1 MRKEHSRH
9 SRTSRSTMPPSYQPT
24 NAMPTD
30 GPSYD
35 GMDRAGAPAS
45 RREARAARRAQSGGI
60 KSVAVFLVL
69 LLVFGGAGWAAYTML
84 VDHRNPFASLTDLGD
99 SGPKTSLTIGL
110 SPAPKSLD
118 IRTQSGDAVS
128 QALLGNVYE
137 TLLNRS
143 QQNKPEAGIAKSWTT
158 SDDGL
163 TYTFHL
169 NGGLTFSNGHTLD
182 ADDVVWSLQQTIQ
195 HKYVGADGLD
205 GLASVKANGPTT
217 VVITLNKTIPDLAW
231 LLSGRA
237 GIVYDAEAGIDYA
250 TQAVGS
256 GPFTVKK
263 WDAGSSLTLRHNPKY
278 RGANAAKTGTIT
290 LRYYDNAGLAATAMA
305 KGEVD
310 AVPNVATDD
319 LDTLRSHD
327 DITLKQ
333 GDSYEKVLLGFNSDD
348 NSLFSDAHVRQG
360 ARYALDN
367 AALVKENGA
376 AGELG
381 GPISS
386 LDPGYEDLT
395 GLYPHDIT
403 KALSLLN
410 YFVFRAPSEYRK
422 MPNGPQIGDRPMKL
436 VYPQRYGRQLG
447 ETIKEQLAQG
457 DIPVDIT
464 MVDDATWQK
473 RVVEKR
479 DFDMTIFTMDSSHD
493 VGDLVDPD
501 LFLNYTSSKA
511 EELYK
516 NAQASKNDQEYE
528 QRLKALARQVA
539 SDSPVDWLYVS
550 RPWVAVRSGITGMP
564 TNMVDCYLPLAGVAK
579 G

>member
-1 MRKEHSRH
+1 MRKEHSSH
-9 SRTSRSTMPPSYQPT
+9 SRTPAPQMPPSYQPADAIT
-24 NAMPTD
+24 PAAPT
-30 GPSYD
+30 
-35 GMDRAGAPAS
+35 S
-45 RREARAARRAQSGGI
+45 RREARAARRARTGGI

-69 LLVFGGAGWAAYTML
+69 LLVFGGAGWAAYAIL
-84 VDHRNPFASLTDLGD
+84 VEHRSPFPTLTGGLDKT
-99 SGPKTSLTIGL
+99 GPNTSLTIGL
-110 SPAPKSLD
+110 SPAPQSLD

-143 QQNKPEAGIAKSWTT
+143 QRNKPEAGIAQSWTT

-169 NGGLTFSNGHTLD
+169 NSGLTFSNGHTLD
-182 ADDVVWSLQQTIQ
+182 ADDVVWSLQQTVQ
-195 HKYVGADGLD
+195 HKYVGADDLD
-205 GLASVKANGPTT
+205 GLASVKADGPST
-217 VVITLNKTIPDLAW
+217 VIITLSRTIPDLAW

-237 GIVYDAEAGIDYA
+237 GIVYDSEATIDYA
-250 TQAVGS
+250 TQAAGS
-256 GPFTVKK
+256 GPFTVER
-263 WDAGSSLTLRHNPKY
+263 WDAGSSLTLRHNPRY
-278 RGANAAKTGTIT
+278 HGRNAAKTGTIT
-290 LRYYDNAGLAATAMA
+290 LRYYDNTQLAATAMA

-310 AVPNVATDD
+310 AAPNVAAAD

-327 DITLKQ
+327 DITLTQ
-333 GDSYEKVLLGFNSDD
+333 GEGYEKVLLGFNSSD
-348 NSLFSDAHVRQG
+348 NSLFSDARVRQG

-367 AALVKENGA
+367 AALAKQNGA

-381 GPISS
+381 GPIPS

-395 GLYPHDIT
+395 GLYPHDVA

-410 YFVFRAPSEYRK
+410 YFVFRSPSEYRK

-436 VYPQRYGRQLG
+436 VYPQKYGRQLG

-473 RVVEKR
+473 QVVEQR

-501 LFLNYTSSKA
+501 LFLSYTSSQS
-511 EELYK
+511 EQLYK
-516 NAQASKNDQEYE
+516 QVEASRNDREYE

-539 SDSPVDWLYVS
+539 NDSPVDWLYVS
-550 RPWVAVRSGITGMP
+550 RPWVAAKSDVTGMP
-564 TNMVDCYLPLAGVAK
+564 TNMVDCYLPLAGVAR